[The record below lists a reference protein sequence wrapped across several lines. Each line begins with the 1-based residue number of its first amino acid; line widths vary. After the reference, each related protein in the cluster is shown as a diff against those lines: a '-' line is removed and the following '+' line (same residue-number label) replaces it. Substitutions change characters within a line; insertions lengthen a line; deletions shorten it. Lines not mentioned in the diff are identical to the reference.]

1 MPDKLT
7 RDGLNKHLF
16 GAADIL
22 RKRLD
27 PPEYR
32 PLIMTLLYI
41 KRLSDTFEEKIDHL
55 IKVEKRSEKEAYQ
68 KFRHTG
74 SFVPEAARWK
84 EVRKIQPGMGSK
96 INKVCRAIEE
106 ENSPKLDDVLTNTKF
121 DNRQKFPDDTLELV
135 VSHFDSKNL
144 GNNNLESPDI
154 FGDAYEYLLAEFAGE
169 IKTKGGQF
177 FTPREIVGLLV
188 KITNPQENMRIC
200 DPTCGSGGM
209 LISSYNHVKNSGGD
223 PDNLTLHGQ
232 DSNYTTV
239 GMCKMNMVLHNVA
252 DFDIRHEDV
261 LKTPLF
267 VEGGNLMKY
276 DKVLANFP
284 FSENW
289 QNASADSDRYHRFA
303 YGIPPAKDKADFAF
317 IQHMLTS
324 LNDTGQATI
333 ISSQGVL
340 FRGGEEEKIRK
351 NMILGTEDLQG
362 DVIEG
367 IIALPSKV
375 FHGTSIPACV
385 VILNK
390 AKPKERKNKII
401 FIYAAKDYKPDPK
414 RNSLRDEDV
423 KKIHDAFT
431 KFKDIDKYCHVADL
445 EEIEENEFNLNVPRY
460 VDISEPEEKIDIQ
473 KEIDAIKEAREDSAE
488 GSEKVDADLAELKFK
503 V

>member
-1 MPDKLT
+1 MADKLT

-74 SFVPEAARWK
+74 AFVPEAARWK
-84 EVRKIQPGMGSK
+84 KVRKMQSGMGSK
-96 INKVCRAIEE
+96 INKVCRAIEQ

-121 DNRQKFPDDTLELV
+121 DNRQKFPDDSMELL
-135 VSHFDSKNL
+135 VSHFDTKNL

-177 FTPREIVGLLV
+177 YTPREVVGLLV

-209 LISSYNHVKNSGGD
+209 LISTYNYVKNSGGD

-267 VEGGNLMKY
+267 VEGGNLLKY

-324 LNDTGQATI
+324 LNDTSQAAI
-333 ISSQGVL
+333 ISPGWAVSRRWNSTTSPSSMRSSIMDCPFTRRANKESVFG
-340 FRGGEEEKIRK
+340 IREVGRSMVSTASAVAESG
-351 NMILGTEDLQG
+351 NAING
-362 DVIEG
+362 
-367 IIALPSKV
+367 S
-375 FHGTSIPACV
+375 PA
-385 VILNK
+385 
-390 AKPKERKNKII
+390 AMAPR
-401 FIYAAKDYKPDPK
+401 
-414 RNSLRDEDV
+414 
-423 KKIHDAFT
+423 T
-431 KFKDIDKYCHVADL
+431 GM
-445 EEIEENEFNLNVPRY
+445 EIEPGAIAARSLLTSRSSMPRE
-460 VDISEPEEKIDIQ
+460 ISGD
-473 KEIDAIKEAREDSAE
+473 R
-488 GSEKVDADLAELKFK
+488 LM
-503 V
+503 